1 MAWKTR
7 LLMLAGSC
15 LALAGSA
22 WFAPLPWADVDAFG
36 RPSAW
41 GRTLPDSAPDGGAD
55 QHGRGA
61 VPLRRT
67 PAPSAHSAADLA
79 GPPRYAPGD
88 LAGLP
93 APVRRYLS
101 LALRSGQPMLA
112 ALRVDH
118 AGRRRSLAG
127 DAAANADT
135 HTPQWQTFTSTQ
147 RLTMRPTS
155 SPWDGA
161 IFSLPEAPLQV
172 LQRRGP
178 GIQLG
183 IHTGTPPGIG
193 PGRVRRA
200 GLAGVIGLI
209 DEQDDDEHIRDAL
222 MRYLALAAWYPTVLL
237 PSQGVSWQAVDADSA
252 CATLQGPRVSV
263 TLLFHFGA
271 DGLIDTVQVPQ
282 RSRAVRQVRPG
293 RQAERADGGTAPD
306 SGTSSA
312 DDDGSRAT
320 PWQARFWNPAWRKG
334 MQVPQDAEL
343 AWLLPA
349 GPRPYWLGRMT
360 RTLYEFEP

>member
-7 LLMLAGSC
+7 LLVLAGSC
-15 LALAGSA
+15 LALAGGA
-22 WFAPLPWADVDAFG
+22 WFAPLPWADDVDAFG
-36 RPSAW
+36 RLSAW
-41 GRTLPDSAPDGGAD
+41 GRTLPDSAPDGAAA
-55 QHGRGA
+55 QHERDA
-61 VPLRRT
+61 AALRR
-67 PAPSAHSAADLA
+67 PADLSAHSAPDLA
-79 GPPRYAPGD
+79 GSPRYAPGD

-112 ALRVDH
+112 AMRVDH

-127 DAAANADT
+127 GAAANSDANTD
-135 HTPQWQTFTSTQ
+135 TPQWQTFTSTQ

-155 SPWDGA
+155 SPWDAA

-172 LQRRGP
+172 LQRAGP
-178 GIQLG
+178 GIQPG
-183 IHTGTPPGIG
+183 SYPGIG
-193 PGRVRRA
+193 PGRARQA
-200 GLAGVIGLI
+200 GLPGVIGLI

-237 PSQGVSWQAVDADSA
+237 PSQGVSWQAVDAESA
-252 CATLQGPRVSV
+252 CATLEGRRVSV
-263 TLLFHFGA
+263 TLLFNFGA

-282 RSRAVRQVRPG
+282 RSRAVRQVWPG
-293 RQAERADGGTAPD
+293 RQAERADGGGLPD
-306 SGTSSA
+306 SSTSDA

-349 GPRPYWLGRMT
+349 GPRPYWLGHMT
-360 RTLYEFEP
+360 RTLYEFGP